1 MMNIATP
8 TPSDGLSNDP
18 ISPPSARSICRWVRA
33 TARFSVLAVVLVT
46 LALAGGMQPAAA
58 QQLDRVEADV
68 LQQARADFHGDDLN
82 GKDGPMGRLSLEL
95 SLLYQEHQQF
105 QQSGADS
112 FEPASIPTPKTPSAS
127 LGKSGPSDAPNPT
140 GYISPVR
147 GESVVIDAI
156 PRESVADLKAT
167 MQQLGAENIA
177 SYANLVSAVVP
188 IERLPDLAAASSLR
202 SAAMAH
208 AAIKSASVSRRLV
221 DWLERKAAGNA
232 AGPMPAARSSAS
244 GSMPLPGVVVSE
256 GDEAMNTD
264 DVRANLNID
273 GSGIKIGALS
283 DSYNTADAATTAE
296 DDIASGDLPPAYRID
311 VLQDLADGSDE
322 GRAMMQI
329 LHDVAPGADLAFHT
343 AFGGR
348 ANFAQGIL
356 DLVDAGSDVTVDD
369 VGYFNEPFFQDGPI
383 AQAVDAAAAA
393 GVPHFASAGNEADQS
408 VESDTWS
415 TVSGPQGPAFDFG
428 GTIGGGTTDTT
439 QAVLIGASS
448 QFGTARFIFQWDDPA
463 ATADTDPG
471 NTSTPQGADTDL
483 DLLLYNS
490 DGDLVASST
499 DDNIGGD
506 PVEILQFSS
515 PTTTTYQL
523 VIRQVSGPDP
533 GLIKYTH
540 NGALAPQE
548 YDTNSS
554 SSVGH
559 NNAAGGAGVAA
570 AFYQNTPAFGTDPAL
585 PEDFTSLGGTPIF
598 FETDG
603 TLRPDPG
610 PRDQP
615 RITAPDGTD
624 NTFFGSDRDGDGLPN
639 FSGTSAAAPHAAALA
654 ALQLQAD
661 PGLTPTQ
668 VYDAQ
673 ASGAEDMESAGFDF
687 LTGAGL
693 VNAQNTI
700 TGTTGPQDIELVTA
714 STIPFGQRFFDSS
727 SGSLFEPAAATIEIV
742 NAGNQDLEITSVSIS
757 GGAFR
762 FQSGSAIST
771 GTLGPTER
779 VTATL
784 LFEPSSAGS
793 FAEAVTID
801 SDDPDA
807 AESTV
812 TIDVSGEAILPPVA
826 DVSTGSLFEAVE
838 TGNTATQSIE
848 IANTGDNP
856 LEVDVF
862 AEALGLGPF
871 DPGEVA
877 RPPATNATKRRTA
890 AASDVQAL
898 DAPNVATDQVFDVSQ
913 FIYTLDDGTPENSL
927 GVGSPVDLF
936 ALNAFEAQD
945 GATTITAL
953 ASAFGGSQPIGSEVE
968 FLLYE
973 DPNDDGNPE
982 DANLLQTVSTTTD
995 VSGGGNLQI
1004 EPIPPTPVEGV
1015 FFIAILVP
1023 DTPNFPLAIDQSS
1036 DQGASWIANA
1046 DPNAFDTANLGSGR
1060 PPSQSSLD
1068 RTADIGFAG
1077 NWLLRAQGAYVAFE
1091 PVSGTVDAGN
1101 SNAVDITFDGSSLAT
1116 GRYTANAAVTS
1127 NDPATPRIDL
1137 PVTFF
1142 VADAVAEAELGSS
1155 GSNEI
1160 DVVFGNTGFEAN
1172 LTDASG
1178 SGTVTAMRFD
1188 DAPANV
1194 SGLAA
1199 GESPSSYRWFIR
1211 QDGDLTFDASSEL
1224 RFLRSG
1230 IPQPG
1235 FDASNAETI
1244 TVYRRSDFG
1253 TGTFNALTTSFDDGT
1268 TAGDLSD
1275 DALTATGAT
1284 SLSEFVFAS
1293 DTAPLPVEVAS
1304 FDAVRDGPSVVLSWT
1319 TTSETNNAGF
1329 QVERRPTNAETWTDT
1344 GVFVEGSGTTSE
1356 QQTYRVR
1363 LDNLEPN
1370 TYTFRLRSVDVDGTE
1385 TVGPTAEVEVPL
1397 EQAYKMSPV
1406 RPNPITNRGRI
1417 DVQVRE
1423 QQPVTVTLYNILGQQ
1438 VRTVHDGVLTANTRH
1453 TMTVNASSLAS
1464 GIYFLRVDG
1473 ESFQTTRKI
1482 TLAQ

>member
-1 MMNIATP
+1 M
-8 TPSDGLSNDP
+8 
-18 ISPPSARSICRWVRA
+18 RA
-33 TARFSVLAVVLVT
+33 TARRAGLAVVLVA

-68 LQQARADFHGDDLN
+68 LQQARADVHGDDLK
-82 GKDGPMGRLSLEL
+82 GKDGPLARVGLEL
-95 SLLYQEHQQF
+95 ALLYHEHQGF
-105 QQSGADS
+105 R
-112 FEPASIPTPKTPSAS
+112 KRSAS
-127 LGKSGPSDAPNPT
+127 GPFQSKAVTDAL
-140 GYISPVR
+140 VR
-147 GESVVIDAI
+147 DERVIVDAIAQKEAEALEEALRRLDAHDVASFRNLVSATLPIDAI
-156 PRESVADLKAT
+156 PEMA
-167 MQQLGAENIA
+167 G
-177 SYANLVSAVVP
+177 
-188 IERLPDLAAASSLR
+188 LASLR
-202 SAAMAH
+202 GARLARAARPQRVDR
-208 AAIKSASVSRRLV
+208 SASERATF
-221 DWLERKAAGNA
+221 ERKA
-232 AGPMPAARSSAS
+232 PR
-244 GSMPLPGVVVSE
+244 PLVGAVDSQ
-256 GDEAMNTD
+256 GDAAMNTD
-264 DVRANLNID
+264 DVRANFGID
-273 GSGIKIGALS
+273 GNGITVGVLS
-283 DSYNTADAATTAE
+283 DSYDNSNVAFTSAA
-296 DDIASGDLPPAYRID
+296 DDISTGDLPPADRIT
-311 VLQDLADGSDE
+311 VLDDEITGSDE
-322 GRAMMQI
+322 GRGMMQLI
-329 LHDVAPGADLAFHT
+329 VDVAPRSDLAFHT
-343 AFGGR
+343 AFKGQ

-356 DLVDAGSDVTVDD
+356 ELADAGADVIVDD
-369 VGYFNEPFFQDGPI
+369 IFYFAEPFFQDGVI
-383 AQAVDAAAAA
+383 AQAVDQVSAN
-393 GVPHFASAGNEADQS
+393 GVPYFSSAGNSADQS
-408 VESDTWS
+408 YESTSFSTITTNDGTPVYDFDPSASADTLQQV
-415 TVSGPQGPAFDFG
+415 TVPTQRSV
-428 GTIGGGTTDTT
+428 TI
-439 QAVLIGASS
+439 S
-448 QFGTARFIFQWDDPA
+448 FQWDDPVFSLTGDPTFA
-463 ATADTDPG
+463 A
-471 NTSTPQGADTDL
+471 
-483 DLLLYNS
+483 
-490 DGDLVASST
+490 DGDLDIYLLSKTGDVLASST
-499 DDNIGGD
+499 SDNLVSGD
-506 PVEILQFSS
+506 PIEVFSFQNDGTIDADEDGT
-515 PTTTTYQL
+515 PDTTFN
-523 VIRQVSGPDP
+523 IKIEKADGEDPDR
-533 GLIKYTH
+533 IKYVWFDSMTV
-540 NGALAPQE
+540 NE
-548 YDTNSS
+548 FDTQSS

-559 NNAAGGAGVAA
+559 SIASGGAGVGA
-570 AFYQNTPAFGTDPAL
+570 AFYQNTPAFGQTPPL
-585 PEDFTSLGGTPIF
+585 PEGFTALGGTPILF
-598 FETDG
+598 NDDG
-603 TLRPDPG
+603 TRTVSPEV
-610 PRDQP
+610 RDQP
-615 RITAPDGTD
+615 RFTAPDGT
-624 NTFFGSDRDGDGLPN
+624 NTTFFGSDVEGDGFPN
-639 FSGTSAAAPHAAALA
+639 FFGTSAAAPHAAAVA
-654 ALQLQAD
+654 ALQLQAN
-661 PGLTPTQ
+661 PGQSPSQIYTALSNNA
-668 VYDAQ
+668 V
-673 ASGAEDMESAGFDF
+673 DMEASGFDF

-693 VNAQNTI
+693 IDAEQAISSVANEPN
-700 TGTTGPQDIELVTA
+700 IEVVPT
-714 STIPFGQRFFDSS
+714 STVDFGERFFDES
-727 SGSLFEPAAATIEIV
+727 SGALFTVPAVTVRVTNVGTAPLDIAGATLTGSGFV
-742 NAGNQDLEITSVSIS
+742 VSS
-757 GGAFR
+757 GG
-762 FQSGSAIST
+762 IPT
-771 GTLGPTER
+771 GTLAEDAEE
-779 VTATL
+779 TATIT
-784 LFEPSSAGS
+784 FDPNSTGS
-793 FAEAVTID
+793 FAESYDID
-801 SDDPDA
+801 SNDPDSPTVSVELRG
-807 AESTV
+807 ESL
-812 TIDVSGEAILPPVA
+812 LPPVA

-848 IANTGDNP
+848 IANTGDSP

-877 RPPATNATKRRTA
+877 RPPATNAAKRRTA

-953 ASAFGGSQPIGSEVE
+953 ASAFGGSQPVGSEVE

-982 DANLLQTVSTTTD
+982 DANLLQTVSTATD
-995 VSGGGNLQI
+995 ISGGGNLQI

-1101 SNAVDITFDGSSLAT
+1101 SNAVDITFDGSSLTT
-1116 GRYTANAAVTS
+1116 GRYRPNAAVTS

-1172 LTDASG
+1172 LTGASG

-1253 TGTFNALTTSFDDGT
+1253 TGTFTALTTSFDDGT

-1363 LDNLEPN
+1363 IDNLEPN

-1385 TVGPTAEVEVPL
+1385 NVGPTAEVEVPL

>member
-1 MMNIATP
+1 M
-8 TPSDGLSNDP
+8 
-18 ISPPSARSICRWVRA
+18 RA
-33 TARFSVLAVVLVT
+33 TARLSVLAVVLVT

-82 GKDGPMGRLSLEL
+82 DKDGPMGRLSLEL

-127 LGKSGPSDAPNPT
+127 LGKTGSSDAPNPT

-147 GESVVIDAI
+147 GESVVLDAI
-156 PRESVADLKAT
+156 PRESVADLEAT
-167 MQQLGAENIA
+167 MRQLGAENIA

-208 AAIKSASVSRRLV
+208 AAIKSASVNRRLV
-221 DWLERKAAGNA
+221 DWLERKAAGKA
-232 AGPMPAARSSAS
+232 AGPIPAARSSS
-244 GSMPLPGVVVSE
+244 IPLPGDVISE
-256 GDEAMNTD
+256 GDRAMNTD
-264 DVRANLNID
+264 DVRSALDID
-273 GSGIKIGALS
+273 GSGVKIGVLS
-283 DSYNTADAATTAE
+283 DSYDSAGAAQS
-296 DDIASGDLPPAYRID
+296 DIQSEDLPPAFRIQ
-311 VLQDLADGSDE
+311 VLEDASGTDE
-322 GRAMMQI
+322 GRAMMQLI
-329 LHDVAPGADLAFHT
+329 HDVAPGSDLAFHT
-343 AFGGR
+343 ADGGR

-356 DLVDAGSDVTVDD
+356 DLANSGASVTVDD
-369 VGYFNEPFFQDGPI
+369 IGYFNEPFFQDGPI
-383 AQAVDAAAAA
+383 AQAVDAVSSN

-408 VESDTWS
+408 YESDTWS
-415 TVSGPQGPAFDFG
+415 TFENPVGIELYDFDPSASV
-428 GTIGGGTTDTT
+428 DTT
-439 QAVLIGASS
+439 QTVLVGAAST
-448 QFGTARFIFQWDDPA
+448 FDTARIILQWDDPA
-463 ATADTDPG
+463 ASASQGSP
-471 NTSTPQGADTDL
+471 GADTDL
-483 DLLLYNS
+483 DILLIDPS
-490 DGDLVASST
+490 DGSIVASSRGA
-499 DDNIGGD
+499 NIGGD
-506 PVEILQFSS
+506 PVEVLQYNS
-515 PTTTTYQL
+515 PSTREYRL
-523 VIRQVSGPDP
+523 KIIHFSGPDP

-540 NGALAPQE
+540 TGALLVDE
-548 YDTNSS
+548 YATNSS

-585 PEDFTSLGGTPIF
+585 PEDFTSLGGTPIL

-603 TLRPDPG
+603 TRKPSPEV
-610 PRDQP
+610 RDQP
-615 RITAPDGTD
+615 RFTGPDGTS
-624 NTFFGSDRDGDGLPN
+624 TTVSGFGS
-639 FSGTSAAAPHAAALA
+639 FFGTSAAAPHVAALA

-661 PGLTPTQ
+661 ASLTPSQ
-668 VYDAQ
+668 IYANIS
-673 ASGAEDMESAGFDF
+673 SGAEDILPPTTREPGEPPPVSDPQGFDF

-727 SGSLFEPAAATIEIV
+727 SGSLFEPAAVTIEIV

-757 GGAFR
+757 GSAFR

-771 GTLGPTER
+771 GTLGPSER

-784 LFEPSSAGS
+784 LFEPSSAGL

-807 AESTV
+807 AESTL

-848 IANTGDNP
+848 IANTGDSP

-871 DPGEVA
+871 DPSEIAVPSSGAGGAA
-877 RPPATNATKRRTA
+877 RTGPRALGSLRTPAIARKQGRD
-890 AASDVQAL
+890 AASFL
-898 DAPNVATDQVFDVSQ
+898 
-913 FIYTLDDGTPENSL
+913 YTIDDGAPDDEIGFTSGADVL
-927 GVGSPVDLF
+927 W
-936 ALNAFEAQD
+936 LNAFRAQD
-945 GATTITAL
+945 GATNITAL
-953 ASAFGGSQPIGSEVE
+953 SAAFGAALPAGSDVE

-973 DPNDDGNPE
+973 DPDDDGNPD
-982 DANLLQTVSTTTD
+982 DATLEASVATTTE
-995 VSGGGNLQI
+995 VAGGGTQQI
-1004 EPIPPTPVEGV
+1004 EPISPTPVTGV
-1015 FFIAILVP
+1015 FFVAVLVP
-1023 DTPNFPLAIDQSS
+1023 NTSEFVAPLDESS
-1036 DQGASWIANA
+1036 DRGASWIVGTNPGAI
-1046 DPNAFDTANLGSGR
+1046 DTQNLQNN
-1060 PPSQSSLD
+1060 PPSPI
-1068 RTADIGFAG
+1068 ADAGFPG
-1077 NWLLRAQGAYVAFE
+1077 NWVLRAQGAYVTFE

-1101 SNAVDITFDGSSLAT
+1101 SNEVDITFDGSSLAT
-1116 GRYTANAAVTS
+1116 GRYRPNAAVTS

-1155 GSNEI
+1155 GSNET

-1172 LTDASG
+1172 LTSASG

-1188 DAPANV
+1188 DAPTNV

-1235 FDASNAETI
+1235 FDASNAEAI

-1253 TGTFNALTTSFDDGT
+1253 NGTFNALTTSFDDGT

-1275 DALTATGAT
+1275 DALVATGAT
-1284 SLSEFVFAS
+1284 SFSEFILAS

-1385 TVGPTAEVEVPL
+1385 NVGPTAEVELPL
-1397 EQAYKMSPV
+1397 KEAYKVSPV

-1423 QQPVTVTLYNILGQQ
+1423 QQPVTATLYNILGQQ
-1438 VRTVHDGVLTANTRH
+1438 VRTVHDGPLTANTRH